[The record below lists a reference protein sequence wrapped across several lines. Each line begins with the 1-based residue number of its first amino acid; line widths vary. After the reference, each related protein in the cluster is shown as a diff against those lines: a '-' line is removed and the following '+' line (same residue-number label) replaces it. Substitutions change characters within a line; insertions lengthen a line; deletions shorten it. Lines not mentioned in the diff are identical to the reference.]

1 MYFINIKQLKQ
12 DIVNKE
18 FTEKDRFIY
27 MFIYIAIYAII
38 YELAFFENSTAPV
51 MSDYISSIGTVIIT
65 VIGTYYLYRANGGND
80 GEDFLGRYFSITWVV
95 SMRLLLLVIIFI
107 GISIIINMNFI
118 VDSDML
124 DIAFVLF
131 GLLYDFLIYYC
142 SYGYIS
148 EISKKVKV

>member
-118 VDSDML
+118 VDGDIL
-124 DIAFVLF
+124 DISSVLF
-131 GLLYDFLIYYC
+131 GLLYGFLIYYF
-142 SYGYIS
+142 SYGHIS
-148 EISKKVKV
+148 EIRKKLEA

>member
-12 DIVNKE
+12 DIINKE

-27 MFIYIAIYAII
+27 ALIYIAIYAISN
-38 YELAFFENSTAPV
+38 ELAFFENSTAPV

-65 VIGTYYLYRANGGND
+65 VIGTYYFYRANGGND
-80 GEDFLGRYFSITWVV
+80 GEDFLGRYFSIIWVV